1 MILSGVIEYWAASD
15 HSFPEAAVSFR
26 MKMETDL
33 FALAMAKATASS
45 LAVSQDGSQFA
56 AFCSD
61 RCTCCKHDLY
71 PCSDWRTYGSSTP

>member
-1 MILSGVIEYWAASD
+1 
-15 HSFPEAAVSFR
+15 

-33 FALAMAKATASS
+33 FALAMAKATATS

-61 RCTCCKHDLY
+61 RCVCCNRGSY
-71 PCSDWRTYGSSTP
+71 PFSALRTYGSSAH